1 MRSAVMTSPDPSG
14 EDYSNPLT
22 RSAPLGGRTG
32 VAIASI
38 VPIVC
43 VALFLGLGF
52 LVHGWAWSWI
62 VLLVIPVVFLVVY
75 GPRDRS
81 RRR

>member
-1 MRSAVMTSPDPSG
+1 MTTPDPST
-14 EDYSNPLT
+14 EDVSNPLT
-22 RSAPLGGRTG
+22 RRTPLGGRTG

-43 VALFLGLGF
+43 VAVFLALGF

-62 VLLVIPVVFLVVY
+62 FLLAIPIVFLVVY